1 MSGGAAAPPPP
12 GLAGSRASLR
22 EQRAWYVY
30 DWANSA
36 FSTSVVTVFL
46 GPYLTSLARA
56 AASADG
62 LIHPFGIPVAPQ
74 AYWPYLVSLSVLLQ
88 VFFLPVFGALA
99 DSSRCKREM
108 LAALAWTGSAAT
120 TAMFALG
127 PGAYLAGGA
136 LFLAANIAFGG
147 SIVIYNSFLPEIA
160 APEERD
166 RVSSRGWGIGYLGGG
181 LLLAAHLAL
190 FTNAEAWGLST
201 GQAVR
206 IALATSGL
214 WWGLFTLIPVAGI
227 HNRGLRKP
235 ARGPLIA
242 SGFGQLARTL
252 RDLRLYP
259 QTLLFLAA
267 YLIYNDG
274 IQTVI
279 NMATQFG
286 SEELKLPL
294 KTLTAAILI
303 TQFVAIAGA
312 LGFDRLAVRMGSRKA
327 IMWSLT
333 VWLGTL
339 VYVYRFVHTGAQF
352 IAAAALIGLVLGGTQ
367 ALSRSLYSFLIPPG
381 REAEYFSLYEISD
394 KGTSW
399 LGPLF
404 LGLTLQWTG
413 SFRLAILSLVVF
425 FLAGLALLS
434 RVDARRGALAAG
446 NAPPALS

>member
-1 MSGGAAAPPPP
+1 VSHGPAATPPPEA
-12 GLAGSRASLR
+12 AGSPATLG

-56 AASADG
+56 AAAPDG
-62 LIHPFGIPVAPQ
+62 LVHPFGIPVAPQ
-74 AYWPYLVSLSVLLQ
+74 SYWPYLVSLSVLLQ
-88 VFFLPVFGALA
+88 VFFLPAFGALA
-99 DSSRCKREM
+99 DSSRRKREM

-120 TAMFALG
+120 TALFALG
-127 PGAYLAGGA
+127 PSSYLAGGA

-160 APEERD
+160 TAAERD
-166 RVSSRGWGIGYLGGG
+166 RVSSRGWGAGYLGGG

-206 IALATSGL
+206 IALASSGL
-214 WWGLFTLIPVAGI
+214 WWGLFTIIPFAGI
-227 HNRGLRKP
+227 HNRGPRKQ
-235 ARGPLIA
+235 ARGPLLA

-252 RDLRLYP
+252 RQLRHYP

-294 KTLTAAILI
+294 RTLTAAILL

-312 LGFDRLAVRMGSRKA
+312 LGFDRLAARTGSRRA
-327 IMWSLT
+327 IMWSLV
-333 VWLGTL
+333 VWLATL
-339 VYVYRFVHTGAQF
+339 GYVYRYVQTGAQF

-381 REAEYFSLYEISD
+381 QEAEYFSLYEISD

-434 RVDARRGALAAG
+434 RVDARRAALAAG
-446 NAPPALS
+446 NAPPPLG

>member
-1 MSGGAAAPPPP
+1 MSLGPAATPPPEA
-12 GLAGSRASLR
+12 AGSPATLR

-46 GPYLTSLARA
+46 GPYLTSLARTA
-56 AASADG
+56 AAPDG
-62 LIHPFGIPVAPQ
+62 LVHPFGIPVAPQ
-74 AYWPYLVSLSVLLQ
+74 SYWPYLVSLSVLLQ
-88 VFFLPVFGALA
+88 VFFLPAFGALA
-99 DSSRCKREM
+99 DYSRRKREM

-127 PGAYLAGGA
+127 PSSYLAGGA

-160 APEERD
+160 TAAERD
-166 RVSSRGWGIGYLGGG
+166 RVSSRGWGAGYLGGG

-206 IALATSGL
+206 IALASSGL
-214 WWGLFTLIPVAGI
+214 WWGLFTIIPFAGI
-227 HNRGLRKP
+227 HNRGPRKQ
-235 ARGPLIA
+235 ARGPLLA
-242 SGFGQLARTL
+242 SGFGQLGRTL
-252 RDLRLYP
+252 RQLRLYP

-294 KTLTAAILI
+294 RTLTAAILL

-312 LGFDRLAVRMGSRKA
+312 LGFDRLAARTGSRRA
-327 IMWSLT
+327 IMWSLV

-339 VYVYRFVHTGAQF
+339 GYVYRYVQTGAQF

-381 REAEYFSLYEISD
+381 QEAEYFSLYEISD

-425 FLAGLALLS
+425 FVAGLALLS

-446 NAPPALS
+446 NAPPPLG